1 MSSDAV
7 EMQPQGGAKGDVAID
22 MRGRGRENSLEIPNA
37 GERDSNAKVSP
48 LPAGKLVP
56 ASNSQESVLTTES
69 SHLDLLMPEKGLRAE
84 TMLSWTPEKLT
95 RFINDQGKIL
105 PKRITGVTAKQQR
118 AVTRAIKYARHLAL
132 LPFVTDD
139 AR

>member
-1 MSSDAV
+1 MMRRNNQFDSRNPRGQQDGQ
-7 EMQPQGGAKGDVAID
+7 MRQKRNDPPRRKRNPLKGID
-22 MRGRGRENSLEIPNA
+22 YVDYTNT
-37 GERDSNAKVSP
+37 
-48 LPAGKLVP
+48 KL
-56 ASNSQESVLTTES
+56 
-69 SHLDLLMPEKGLRAE
+69 
-84 TMLSWTPEKLT
+84 LT

-105 PKRITGVTAKQQR
+105 QKRITGVTAKQQR

>member
-1 MSSDAV
+1 MRRSNT
-7 EMQPQGGAKGDVAID
+7 GDF
-22 MRGRGRENSLEIPNA
+22 RGGRGMGDGQMRQKRNDPPRRKRN
-37 GERDSNAKVSP
+37 P
-48 LPAGKLVP
+48 LKGIEYVDYTNTKLL
-56 ASNSQESVLTTES
+56 Q
-69 SHLDLLMPEKGLRAE
+69 
-84 TMLSWTPEKLT
+84 

>member
-1 MSSDAV
+1 MRRTSPFDRNNRGN
-7 EMQPQGGAKGDVAID
+7 QDGQLRQRRNDPPRRKRNPLKGIEYVDYT
-22 MRGRGRENSLEIPNA
+22 NT
-37 GERDSNAKVSP
+37 
-48 LPAGKLVP
+48 KL
-56 ASNSQESVLTTES
+56 
-69 SHLDLLMPEKGLRAE
+69 
-84 TMLSWTPEKLT
+84 LT

-139 AR
+139 PR